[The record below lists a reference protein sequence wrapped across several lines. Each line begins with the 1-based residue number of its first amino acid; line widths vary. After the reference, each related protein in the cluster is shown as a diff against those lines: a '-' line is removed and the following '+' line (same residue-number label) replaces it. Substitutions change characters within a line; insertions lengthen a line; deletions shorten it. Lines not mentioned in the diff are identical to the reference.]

1 MATATSWTERTYQ
14 LTLTENEVNAMQ
26 TIARAF
32 QDSSDPTSS
41 DKHVYVR
48 ICEALAKHKELPRVS
63 HGPSK

>member
-1 MATATSWTERTYQ
+1 MASATSWTERTYQ
-14 LTLTENEVNAMQ
+14 LTLTEHEANAMQ
-26 TIARAF
+26 AIARAF

-63 HGPSK
+63 NG